1 VPRSLSQIWGAI
13 YVGAIFW
20 SAKGCGCVIRHS
32 MLRHLVLGLVALHAV
47 VLVESFSVQTLQR
60 GAGHKMPCHST
71 QPSSLTLVPRF
82 QVCFDFRILFPSL
95 YVLLAKTKQSLAQ
108 YRLFESVPSV
118 PSVPTQ
124 MQRNRKVL
132 SSSPGSRRLVRS
144 RCSPAT
150 IALRSNLTIELLQA
164 SCADVAASAFA
175 ATVALKPAF
184 EMATATAAA
193 AGASASAGPAA
204 AAAAAAATKPATA
217 AALAAQTAMAAAAS
231 HGPHDR
237 QQFESKPPQQCRT
250 GWWQLGV
257 NSVW

>member
-1 VPRSLSQIWGAI
+1 MPRSLSQIWGAI

-20 SAKGCGCVIRHS
+20 SAKGCGCVVRHS

-95 YVLLAKTKQSLAQ
+95 YVLLAKAKQSLAQ
-108 YRLFESVPSV
+108 

-193 AGASASAGPAA
+193 AAASASAGPAA

-237 QQFESKPPQQCRT
+237 QQFESKPPQQCRM